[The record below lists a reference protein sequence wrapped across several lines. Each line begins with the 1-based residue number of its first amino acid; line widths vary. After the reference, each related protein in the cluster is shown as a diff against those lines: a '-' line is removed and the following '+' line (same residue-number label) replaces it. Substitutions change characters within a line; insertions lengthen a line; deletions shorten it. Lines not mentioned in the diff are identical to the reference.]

1 MFRPAAFRATLRQAA
16 PKRAFATEAAAENDF
31 IKTRQ
36 AIEHHAK
43 DSAELWR
50 KITYYVALPAIVVG
64 ALNAKALADDH
75 EHHLEHIKEEN
86 GGELPERI
94 KYPCQGKLNWSS
106 KRKEHFT
113 ASRLLQEGVHHNAKA
128 VAQTPAP
135 SPTSPLFKIRKGTT
149 PTRPA
154 GSPTSLV
161 SFAVVPPPIVAVAV
175 GPPPVVVAVTIAARV
190 HVAVIRPSPRVTIPL
205 RRPR

>member
-50 KITYYVALPAIVVG
+50 KITY
-64 ALNAKALADDH
+64 ALADDH

-94 KYPCQGKLNWSS
+94 KYPYFN
-106 KRKEHFT
+106 KREKDFPT
-113 ASRLLQEGVHHNAKA
+113 AHRVAA
-128 VAQTPAP
+128 V
-135 SPTSPLFKIRKGTT
+135 
-149 PTRPA
+149 
-154 GSPTSLV
+154 
-161 SFAVVPPPIVAVAV
+161 
-175 GPPPVVVAVTIAARV
+175 
-190 HVAVIRPSPRVTIPL
+190 
-205 RRPR
+205 

>member
-94 KYPCQGKLNWSS
+94 KYPYFNKREKDFPFLSS
-106 KRKEHFT
+106 KPSSPFLAST
-113 ASRLLQEGVHHNAKA
+113 AHRVAA
-128 VAQTPAP
+128 V
-135 SPTSPLFKIRKGTT
+135 
-149 PTRPA
+149 
-154 GSPTSLV
+154 
-161 SFAVVPPPIVAVAV
+161 
-175 GPPPVVVAVTIAARV
+175 
-190 HVAVIRPSPRVTIPL
+190 
-205 RRPR
+205 